1 MLFAWFAI
9 GNFFLVFRI
18 LTTSLADPELLGTAG
33 KVLSVLFE
41 WLYLATLVTC
51 FVLAL
56 GNRPQGSNKF
66 YMTQVY
72 FWAVLMM

>member
-1 MLFAWFAI
+1 LQ
-9 GNFFLVFRI
+9 GNFFLVFHI
-18 LTTSLADPELLGTAG
+18 LTTSLSDASLDFAPGN
-33 KVLSVLFE
+33 VLSIVFE
-41 WLYLATLVTC
+41 FLYLATLVTC

-72 FWAVLMM
+72 FWAVLMT

>member
-1 MLFAWFAI
+1 MRPANHVQ

-18 LTTSLADPELLGTAG
+18 LTASLGEGNLLGTAG
-33 KVLSVLFE
+33 KVLGIVFQ
-41 WLYLATLVTC
+41 WLYIGTLLTC

-66 YMTQVY
+66 YMSQVY
-72 FWAVLMM
+72 FWCTLMM